1 MNISCLP
8 LGDYQANC
16 YLLTDDASKTAAVI
30 DPGVPSDELND
41 ALFGY
46 ELKYILLTHGHFDH
60 IFGCESLKELYPNS
74 KICIHTEDEKCL
86 NDKKHN
92 LVGDFDGY
100 LPEINADILVNDGDE
115 IEIFEGVTFKVIH
128 TPGHSEGSV
137 CYYDEAD
144 KLLFS
149 GDTLFCRT
157 VGRTDFLGGSFDKMM
172 DSIKLLSALD
182 GETLVLPGHNRTT
195 TIGEEKLKNRY
206 MRKL

>member
-16 YLLTDDASKTAAVI
+16 YLLTDDTSKTAAVI

-41 ALFGY
+41 ALIGY
-46 ELKYILLTHGHFDH
+46 DLKYILFTHGHFDH
-60 IFGCESLKELYPNS
+60 IFGCESLKELYPDS
-74 KICIHTEDEKCL
+74 KICIHKDDENCL
-86 NDKKHN
+86 NDKDRN

-100 LPEINADILVNDGDE
+100 LPEIKADIILNNGDN
-115 IEIFEGVTFKVIH
+115 IEIFDGVSFKVIH

-137 CYYDEAD
+137 CYHD
-144 KLLFS
+144 KENKILFS

-157 VGRTDFLGGSFDKMM
+157 VGRTDFIGGNFDKMM
-172 DSIKLLSALD
+172 NSIKLLSTLD
-182 GETLVLPGHNRTT
+182 GETVVFPGHNRST
-195 TIGEEKLKNRY
+195 TIAEEKLKNRY